1 MKKIA
6 TLGPK
11 GTYCDIA
18 VKRFLEDNK
27 LDYEIEYKL
36 EYIHLSIFGCT
47 CCYCGFLAGCSLSES
62 ETGSG
67 SQCGP

>member
-18 VKRFLEDNK
+18 VKRFLEY
-27 LDYEIEYKL
+27 LDYRN
-36 EYIHLSIFGCT
+36 
-47 CCYCGFLAGCSLSES
+47 A
-62 ETGSG
+62 
-67 SQCGP
+67 